1 MAKPSYLIR
10 SRRWEDRMPT
20 RRERDERRLRD
31 VERITNRIRE
41 PADRLFDGD
50 PAKGLLYWAAEL
62 HLYQTANTPTEDD
75 LLSNITDGKDDLE
88 LDAYYVDDDALAVYL
103 FQSKYRSSP
112 GNLKMGDLAS
122 FLDVPN
128 KLATP
133 QMLAQVSNEKVLEFA
148 PIFRRRLLD
157 GYELHLVYLTT
168 LRTTKPLQA
177 RADAWTEGL
186 LTLPIGGEYIDIPH
200 SVTLMDIDNL
210 IRVIDSLNEIR
221 EIELTLRIDPS
232 GHHETKSGELRC
244 LVATLRLEELAM
256 KFDEYKYAI
265 FRYNPRGP
273 LGSVAV
279 NKDIKQTL
287 EDPNRRELFQ
297 LMNNGLSAVC
307 TAFVVSN
314 DDMSVNV
321 RGFQV
326 VNGCQT
332 TYNVYDHW
340 RRGGELGDATVTLK
354 LIEDPSSNLRYLVSS
369 SSNKQSQMK
378 DWDFLFDEAEQSRLQ
393 DEFKALDPPL
403 FYELRRGEHK
413 YISGGG
419 ISEKTTVKDIAQ
431 TMWAFVGRP
440 GEAKDRL
447 REIPRSK
454 SIMSGA
460 YRDVFS
466 PGIEAER
473 LRLPWLIYGRVQQEW
488 KKYSDATGNQG
499 DEREHGRLH
508 ILWLVGRSVL
518 GSQDVSRYE
527 ELPLGKVKWLAET
540 LDDWF
545 EDHHRIAVDAITYVV
560 DVKRGVALEAG
571 QTLSLRQ
578 LFRSAGHYDSFTQR
592 HDKLIRDELALGN
605 GLAVA

>member
-1 MAKPSYLIR
+1 
-10 SRRWEDRMPT
+10 MPT

-31 VERITNRIRE
+31 VERITNRGRDYS
-41 PADRLFDGD
+41 DRLFDGD
-50 PAKGLLYWAAEL
+50 PAKGFLYWAAEL
-62 HLYQTANTPTEDD
+62 HLYQTANAPTEDD

-88 LDAYYVDDDALAVYL
+88 LDAYYVDDDAMTVYL

-148 PIFRRRLLD
+148 PTFRRRLLD

-168 LRTTKPLQA
+168 LRTTKPLQT
-177 RADAWTEGL
+177 RANAWTEGL
-186 LTLPIGGEYIDIPH
+186 VTLPIGGEYIDVPH

-210 IRVIDSLNEIR
+210 IRVTDSLNEIR

-232 GHHETKSGELRC
+232 GHHETKSGEFRC
-244 LVATLRLEELAM
+244 LVATLGLEELAM

-287 EDPNRRELFQ
+287 EDSNRRELFQ

-307 TAFVVSN
+307 AAFIVSN
-314 DDMSVNV
+314 DGSSVNV
-321 RGFQV
+321 RDFQV

-332 TYNVYDHW
+332 TYSVYDYW
-340 RRGGELGDATVTLK
+340 RRGGELGEATVTLK
-354 LIEDPSSNLRYLVSS
+354 LIEDPSSSLRYLVSS

-378 DWDFLFDEAEQSRLQ
+378 DWDFLFEEAEQSRLQ
-393 DEFKALDPPL
+393 EDFRALNPPL

-413 YISGGG
+413 YISDIG
-419 ISEKTTVKDIAQ
+419 IREKATVKDIAQ

-454 SIMSGA
+454 NMMSGA
-460 YRDVFS
+460 YREVFS
-466 PGIEAER
+466 PGVEAER

-488 KKYSDATGNQG
+488 KKYSDATDNRG

-508 ILWLVGRSVL
+508 VLWLIGRSVVRAQ
-518 GSQDVSRYE
+518 GASKYE
-527 ELPLGKVKWLAET
+527 ELPLGKVKQLTET

-545 EDHHRIAVDAITYVV
+545 ADHHKIAVDAITYVV
-560 DVKRGVALEAG
+560 EVKREVADEAG
-571 QTLSLRQ
+571 RTLSLRQ
-578 LFRSAGHYDSFTQR
+578 LFRSPEHYESFSLR
-592 HDKLIRDELALGN
+592 HDRLIREELASGN